1 MKMMSLFLVL
11 AIGMTSNFLLAGED
25 ISQTEIRELVKQGK
39 LMSLDSIMLLYPE
52 KQYGKLLDLEA
63 EREDR
68 TVVYEL
74 EFLRADGKVIELK
87 IDARNGFLLEQE
99 VEN

>member
-25 ISQTEIRELVKQGK
+25 ISQTEIRELVKLGK

>member
-25 ISQTEIRELVKQGK
+25 ISQTEIRELVKLGK

-63 EREDR
+63 EREDK